1 MESFEQSI
9 SMKKERLF
17 TKAFILVILANFANA
32 IGAQMASSILPVYVI
47 SLGSSQMMAG
57 IITGMLALTACL
69 LRPFVG
75 WLVDGW
81 RRRPMVLIGTGCY
94 TIANFMYAAFASSWP
109 ILLIS
114 RIVHGFGLSNYTTAS
129 SAFVADITPPRR
141 RAEALGYYS
150 VVMDIGLLGGPAL
163 AFFLV
168 QYTGLQ
174 HIFYITATLAC
185 IAFLISIPVREHRP
199 PRIGPMPPWKLNT
212 GIVSRPALP
221 AAWIA
226 LCMGM
231 GVGPVMAFIAIFAR
245 ERGIGNPGLFFTVQ
259 AIALMFS
266 RTFSGLLADRRGR
279 IFVIIPGLI
288 CMAVGFL
295 ILPFVHTLSSLL
307 LSSVFLGVGFG
318 TCQPATMALTVDLV
332 SLNERGMAVSTYFL
346 GFDSGI
352 ALGSFASGVL
362 ATRFSFTTVWTVA
375 AACTLAGLLGILRK
389 PAADKNRFSDP
400 L

>member
-1 MESFEQSI
+1 MPQAMENRDKRMPSPIED
-9 SMKKERLF
+9 RLF
-17 TKAFILVILANFANA
+17 TKAFILVIAANFVNA
-32 IGAQMASSILPVYVI
+32 LGAQMATSILPVYVV
-47 SLGSSQMMAG
+47 SLGSSEMLAG
-57 IITGMLALTACL
+57 IITGMLALTALL

-129 SAFVADITPPRR
+129 SAFVADIAPPLR
-141 RAEALGYYS
+141 RAEAMGYYS

-163 AFFLV
+163 AFYLV
-168 QYTGLQ
+168 KYTGLQ
-174 HIFYITATLAC
+174 HIFFITAALAC

-212 GIVSRPALP
+212 GIVAKPALP

-226 LCMGM
+226 FCMGM
-231 GVGPVMAFIAIFAR
+231 GVGPIMAFIAIFAR
-245 ERGIGNPGLFFTVQ
+245 ERGIGNPGLFFTIQ
-259 AIALMFS
+259 ALALMFS
-266 RTFSGLLADRRGR
+266 RTFSGVFADRHGR
-279 IFVIIPGLI
+279 VFVIIPGLI
-288 CMAVGFL
+288 CMTIGLL

-307 LSSVFLGVGFG
+307 LAAAFLGVGFG
-318 TCQPATMALTVDLV
+318 TSQPATMALTVDLV

-352 ALGSFASGVL
+352 ALGSFASGALV
-362 ATRFSFTTVWTVA
+362 TQFGFTTVWAVA
-375 AACTLAGLLGILRK
+375 AACTLAGLLGIIVRK
-389 PAADKNRFSDP
+389 HKTLPG
-400 L
+400 